1 MFSFTA
7 SSSEIRDALKDQDL
21 QELINKIDQSPD
33 AENVSTLILNCDEV
47 FLYTI
52 VVARVWFFI
61 GKSTTCH

>member
-1 MFSFTA
+1 MYSFTA

-52 VVARVWFFI
+52 VVARV
-61 GKSTTCH
+61 

>member
-33 AENVSTLILNCDEV
+33 AENVSTLTLNCDEV

-52 VVARVWFFI
+52 VV
-61 GKSTTCH
+61 S